1 MQKRKTTQI
10 GMKMNAWM
18 KKDGIKEL
26 KLQKMRKKKNDREE
40 NFFDTEIND
49 QVQQVCT
56 NRFAWIVKE
65 QKNAITQ
72 KKEVGR

>member
-1 MQKRKTTQI
+1 MT
-10 GMKMNAWM
+10 
-18 KKDGIKEL
+18 KDGIKEL

-56 NRFAWIVKE
+56 NRFA
-65 QKNAITQ
+65 
-72 KKEVGR
+72 

>member
-1 MQKRKTTQI
+1 MQKRKITQI

-18 KKDGIKEL
+18 TKDGIKEL
-26 KLQKMRKKKNDREE
+26 KLQKMRKKKSDMEE

-56 NRFAWIVKE
+56 NRFAWILKE
-65 QKNAITQ
+65 QKNEVTQ